1 MSSVKTNS
9 THAEFLALECGG
21 GGGRERIEKGEE
33 GRLEDKEKRY
43 ERGVRKQKHV
53 KGGGWRKTE
62 PNRELGYKEEGEGES
77 TYLPLSGCTNCL
89 QQSFGLHGS
98 GDEEGGRSQSN

>member
-1 MSSVKTNS
+1 MKTNS
-9 THAEFLALECGG
+9 THAEFLALEYGG
-21 GGGRERIEKGEE
+21 GGRRERIEKGEE
-33 GRLEDKEKRY
+33 GRLEDEEKRY

-77 TYLPLSGCTNCL
+77 TYLPPYGCTNCL
-89 QQSFGLHGS
+89 QQSFSLHGS
-98 GDEEGGRSQSN
+98 GAEERESQSN